1 MDGILAIDIGSNTIK
16 CLLGRA
22 RGGEVERVF
31 ERTAQARISAG
42 RGRLVAGAAEIISE
56 AAAAFEAEARG
67 FGENFSTV
75 AVATSA
81 MRDSPQGPQV
91 AAEVFRRCGVRVQIL
106 DGRSEARLSFLGA
119 MSDPLIDSSLPC
131 AYFDLGGGSLEVVF
145 GRGGEVGRSA
155 SMPIGAVNLAREFL
169 KDPRAPVS
177 ERDARAIEERAR
189 AAIDAGLD
197 FPIPDNGGALCEKG
211 ARARRRGKQNIAFAD
226 ARAPWRRLRARRRGA
241 QTGVRR
247 GRRQNRHSSC
257 GFRVHLRAHGKTRRA
272 GNRPHVLQSEVRAG
286 AFVLRRVRLRTRRKR
301 KRDCYSRPKNSRASP
316 SPKE

>member
-56 AAAAFEAEARG
+56 ATAAFEAEARG

-145 GRGGEVGRSA
+145 GCGGEVGRSA

-197 FPIPDNGGALCEKG
+197 FPIPDFKILAGAGGAVAAARFAKKALGLGGEENRISLSQMRGLFGGVCALGAEARKREYGVEEGRTDIVPAAFACICALMEKLG
-211 ARARRRGKQNIAFAD
+211 AREIVHTFCN
-226 ARAPWRRLRARRRGA
+226 LRCGL
-241 QTGVRR
+241 VL
-247 GRRQNRHSSC
+247 SSSGGC
-257 GFRVHLRAHGKTRRA
+257 G
-272 GNRPHVLQSEVRAG
+272 
-286 AFVLRRVRLRTRRKR
+286 
-301 KRDCYSRPKNSRASP
+301 
-316 SPKE
+316 

>member
-1 MDGILAIDIGSNTIK
+1 MDGVLAIDIGSNTIK

-22 RGGEVERVF
+22 RGGEVERIF
-31 ERTAQARISAG
+31 ERTAQVRISAG
-42 RGRLVAGAAEIISE
+42 RGGLVSGAAEIISV

-81 MRDSPQGPQV
+81 MRDSPQGAQV

-106 DGRSEARLSFLGA
+106 DGGEEARLSFLGA

-155 SMPIGAVNLAREFL
+155 SMPIGAVNLTREFL

-177 ERDARAIEERAR
+177 ARDARAIEARAR

-197 FPIPDNGGALCEKG
+197 FPMPDFKILAGAVGAVVAARFAKKALGLGGEENRISLSQMRGLFDGVCALGAEGRAREYGVDVGRTDIVPAAFACICALMEKLG
-211 ARARRRGKQNIAFAD
+211 AREIVHTFCN
-226 ARAPWRRLRARRRGA
+226 LRCGL
-241 QTGVRR
+241 VL
-247 GRRQNRHSSC
+247 SSS
-257 GFRVHLRAHGKTRRA
+257 GG
-272 GNRPHVLQSEVRAG
+272 GG
-286 AFVLRRVRLRTRRKR
+286 
-301 KRDCYSRPKNSRASP
+301 
-316 SPKE
+316 

>member
-1 MDGILAIDIGSNTIK
+1 MDGVLAIDIGSNTIK

-22 RGGEVERVF
+22 RGVEVERIF

-42 RGRLVAGAAEIISE
+42 RGGLVSGAAEIISE

-81 MRDSPQGPQV
+81 MRDSPQGAQV
-91 AAEVFRRCGVRVQIL
+91 AAEVFRRSGIRVQIL
-106 DGRSEARLSFLGA
+106 DGGEEARLSFLGA

-155 SMPIGAVNLAREFL
+155 SMPIGAVNLTREFL

-177 ERDARAIEERAR
+177 ARDARAIEARAR

-197 FPIPDNGGALCEKG
+197 FPIPDFKILAGAGGAVVAARFAKKALGLGGEENRISLSQMRGLFDGVCALGAEGRAREYGVDVGRTDIVPAAFACICALMEKLG
-211 ARARRRGKQNIAFAD
+211 AREIVHTFCN
-226 ARAPWRRLRARRRGA
+226 LRCGL
-241 QTGVRR
+241 VL
-247 GRRQNRHSSC
+247 SSS
-257 GFRVHLRAHGKTRRA
+257 GGHG
-272 GNRPHVLQSEVRAG
+272 
-286 AFVLRRVRLRTRRKR
+286 
-301 KRDCYSRPKNSRASP
+301 
-316 SPKE
+316 

>member
-1 MDGILAIDIGSNTIK
+1 MDGVLAIDIGSNTIK

-22 RGGEVERVF
+22 RGGEVERIF

-42 RGRLVAGAAEIISE
+42 RGGLVSGAAEIISE

-81 MRDSPQGPQV
+81 MRDSPQGAQV

-106 DGRSEARLSFLGA
+106 DGGEEARLSFLGA

-145 GRGGEVGRSA
+145 GRSGEVGRSA
-155 SMPIGAVNLAREFL
+155 SMPIGAVNLTREFL

-177 ERDARAIEERAR
+177 ARDARAIEARAR

-197 FPIPDNGGALCEKG
+197 LPMPDFKILAGAGGAVVAARFAKKALGLGGEENRISLSQMRGLFDGVCALGADGRAREYGVDVGRTDIVPAAFACICALMEKLG
-211 ARARRRGKQNIAFAD
+211 AREIVHTFCNLRCGLVLSYSGGRG
-226 ARAPWRRLRARRRGA
+226 
-241 QTGVRR
+241 
-247 GRRQNRHSSC
+247 
-257 GFRVHLRAHGKTRRA
+257 
-272 GNRPHVLQSEVRAG
+272 
-286 AFVLRRVRLRTRRKR
+286 
-301 KRDCYSRPKNSRASP
+301 
-316 SPKE
+316 

>member
-106 DGRSEARLSFLGA
+106 DGREEARLSFLGA

-155 SMPIGAVNLAREFL
+155 SMPIGAVNLTREFL

-177 ERDARAIEERAR
+177 ARDARAIEVRAR

-197 FPIPDNGGALCEKG
+197 FPIPDFKILAGAGGAVVAARFAKKALGLGGEENRISLSQMRGLFDGVCALGG
-211 ARARRRGKQNIAFAD
+211 ARA
-226 ARAPWRRLRARRRGA
+226 
-241 QTGVRR
+241 
-247 GRRQNRHSSC
+247 
-257 GFRVHLRAHGKTRRA
+257 
-272 GNRPHVLQSEVRAG
+272 
-286 AFVLRRVRLRTRRKR
+286 
-301 KRDCYSRPKNSRASP
+301 
-316 SPKE
+316 

>member
-1 MDGILAIDIGSNTIK
+1 MDGVLAIDIGSNTIK

-22 RGGEVERVF
+22 RGSEVERIF

-42 RGRLVAGAAEIISE
+42 RGGLVSGAAEIISE

-81 MRDSPQGPQV
+81 MRDFPQGAQV

-106 DGRSEARLSFLGA
+106 DGREEARLSFLGA

-155 SMPIGAVNLAREFL
+155 SMPIGAVNLTREFL

-177 ERDARAIEERAR
+177 ARDARAIE
-189 AAIDAGLD
+189 
-197 FPIPDNGGALCEKG
+197 
-211 ARARRRGKQNIAFAD
+211 
-226 ARAPWRRLRARRRGA
+226 ARAPRG
-241 QTGVRR
+241 
-247 GRRQNRHSSC
+247 
-257 GFRVHLRAHGKTRRA
+257 
-272 GNRPHVLQSEVRAG
+272 
-286 AFVLRRVRLRTRRKR
+286 
-301 KRDCYSRPKNSRASP
+301 D
-316 SPKE
+316 

>member
-1 MDGILAIDIGSNTIK
+1 MDGVLAIDIGSNTIK

-22 RGGEVERVF
+22 RGGEVERIF

-42 RGRLVAGAAEIISE
+42 RGGLVSGAAEIISE

-81 MRDSPQGPQV
+81 MRDSPQGAQV

-106 DGRSEARLSFLGA
+106 DGREEARLSFLGA
-119 MSDPLIDSSLPC
+119 ISDPLIDSSLPC

-155 SMPIGAVNLAREFL
+155 SMPIGAVNLTREFL

-177 ERDARAIEERAR
+177 ARDARAIETRAR

-197 FPIPDNGGALCEKG
+197 FTIPDFKILAGAGGAVVAARFAKKALGLGGEENRISLSQMRGLFDGVCALGAEGRAREYGVDVGRTDIVPAAFACICALMEKLG
-211 ARARRRGKQNIAFAD
+211 AREIVHTFCN
-226 ARAPWRRLRARRRGA
+226 LRCGL
-241 QTGVRR
+241 VL
-247 GRRQNRHSSC
+247 SSS
-257 GFRVHLRAHGKTRRA
+257 GG
-272 GNRPHVLQSEVRAG
+272 GG
-286 AFVLRRVRLRTRRKR
+286 
-301 KRDCYSRPKNSRASP
+301 
-316 SPKE
+316 

>member
-1 MDGILAIDIGSNTIK
+1 MDGVLAIDIGSNTIK
-16 CLLGRA
+16 CLLGSA
-22 RGGEVERVF
+22 RGGEVERIF

-42 RGRLVAGAAEIISE
+42 RGGLVAGAAEIISE

-81 MRDSPQGPQV
+81 MRDSPQGAQV

-106 DGRSEARLSFLGA
+106 DGREEARLSFLGA

-155 SMPIGAVNLAREFL
+155 SMPIGAVNLTREFL
-169 KDPRAPVS
+169 KDPRSPVS
-177 ERDARAIEERAR
+177 ARDARAIEARAR

-197 FPIPDNGGALCEKG
+197 FPIPDFKILAGAGGAVVAARFAKKALGLGGDENRISLSQMRGLFDGVCALGAEGRAREYGVDVGRTDIVPAAFACICALMEKLG
-211 ARARRRGKQNIAFAD
+211 AREIVHTFCN
-226 ARAPWRRLRARRRGA
+226 LRYGLVLSSS
-241 QTGVRR
+241 GVR
-247 GRRQNRHSSC
+247 G
-257 GFRVHLRAHGKTRRA
+257 
-272 GNRPHVLQSEVRAG
+272 
-286 AFVLRRVRLRTRRKR
+286 
-301 KRDCYSRPKNSRASP
+301 
-316 SPKE
+316 